1 MPQPSFLSHPARS
14 NLPSSLTPL
23 AEHSIIGG
31 AADPWSAGLSTS
43 GGEVNA
49 NSLLD
54 KFNLWMQT
62 SGYSKDVAALFS
74 GREFQGTTIGLAGIG
89 VMCSTRAASVNQFFG
104 SNSESL
110 AKNAATFAHELAHK
124 YGSCTLRTPPP
135 QPRLHAAHL
144 PPPPYTP
151 IRHTMLCP
159 TRAGR
164 AW

>member
-1 MPQPSFLSHPARS
+1 MPQPSFLSCPARYTP
-14 NLPSSLTPL
+14 PSSPTPL

-43 GGEVNA
+43 GGEVSA

-62 SGYSKDVAALFS
+62 HSMSSIKDVAALFS
-74 GREFQGTTIGLAGIG
+74 GREFQGTTIGLAGVG

-124 YGSCTLRTPPP
+124 
-135 QPRLHAAHL
+135 
-144 PPPPYTP
+144 
-151 IRHTMLCP
+151 
-159 TRAGR
+159 
-164 AW
+164 